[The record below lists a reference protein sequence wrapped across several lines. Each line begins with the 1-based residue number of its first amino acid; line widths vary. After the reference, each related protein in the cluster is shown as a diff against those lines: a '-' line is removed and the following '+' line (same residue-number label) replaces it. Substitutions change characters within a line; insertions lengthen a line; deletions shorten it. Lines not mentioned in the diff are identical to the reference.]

1 MAKKTKSTKK
11 RKAGGK
17 STGKK
22 VKKVKTQSKK
32 KATKKASTHKKV
44 KVSRSVKVTVV
55 PTGEEK
61 QIKEQSQ
68 QVQQQQV
75 QKEQKGQSQ
84 EVKTY
89 YSKEEI
95 EHFKQILLKKRE
107 EILEVLE
114 SHRQSLIESATQNDK
129 PVGTPYSIHMEYG
142 TETEEREKTM
152 FFIAREE
159 KMLNY
164 IDAALMRIE
173 RGNYGICISC
183 GKLIDKRRLEAVPHT
198 QLCIECKLAQK
209 KRF

>member
-1 MAKKTKSTKK
+1 MPAKKKKAKSKK
-11 RKAGGK
+11 TQSRKR

-22 VKKVKTQSKK
+22 TRKKEVKKQRKKVQK
-32 KATKKASTHKKV
+32 KAEIIQTATTPTESQTEQLKQNTPS
-44 KVSRSVKVTVV
+44 
-55 PTGEEK
+55 TGE
-61 QIKEQSQ
+61 QT
-68 QVQQQQV
+68 
-75 QKEQKGQSQ
+75 QKTSY
-84 EVKTY
+84 T
-89 YSKEEI
+89 KEELQ
-95 EHFKQILLKKRE
+95 HFKEILLKKRQ
-107 EILEVLE
+107 EILEMLE
-114 SHRQSLIESATQNDK
+114 AHRQSLIESTTQNDK

-173 RGNYGICISC
+173 RGTYGVCISC

-209 KRF
+209 KKF

>member
-1 MAKKTKSTKK
+1 VKS
-11 RKAGGK
+11 
-17 STGKK
+17 S
-22 VKKVKTQSKK
+22 
-32 KATKKASTHKKV
+32 
-44 KVSRSVKVTVV
+44 
-55 PTGEEK
+55 
-61 QIKEQSQ
+61 
-68 QVQQQQV
+68 
-75 QKEQKGQSQ
+75 
-84 EVKTY
+84 
-89 YSKEEI
+89 YSKEEL

-107 EILEVLE
+107 EILEMLE
-114 SHRQSLIESATQNDK
+114 AHKQSLIEATTQNDK

-173 RGNYGICISC
+173 RGTYGVCIKC

-209 KRF
+209 KGF